1 MKPRPHDY
9 SELRELGFRGGLE
22 THQQLSTPGKLF
34 CRCPAVIRNDP
45 HHQELL
51 RHMRPTLS
59 EFGEYD
65 GTALMEFKTRKQVHY
80 LLYNDSVCTYEMD
93 DTPPFKADSRAVS
106 IALRLAMMFNMSL
119 VDEIHITRKQ
129 YLDGSIPTGFQ
140 RTAIIGVNGSIPFL
154 GRQLRFIQMSLEED
168 ACREVSDIGHHIWFR
183 TDRLSIPLVEPVTA
197 PELET
202 PHEVALAAKLIGETM
217 RSTHLVR
224 RGIGSVRQDVNVSI
238 RGGHRVEIKG
248 VPRIALIEP
257 LCRIEAYRQKALLDL
272 RRELVASG
280 LRADGFSTVP
290 VVLSGEQAEH
300 EGFDPEVLSKQGSH
314 GAALVLRGF
323 SRFLNHPTQPGMTFI
338 DELEGRVRVIAC
350 LRLLPSVAR
359 GSEKL
364 REQMGITREDSL
376 LVFAGT
382 PGDVET
388 AGNEINIRIREAFQ
402 GVPPET
408 RQALPGGRTTFERI
422 LPGADRMYPDTDLPP
437 EPISPG
443 TFERLKTMLP
453 PPPWERRKK
462 YTMLGVSEHLTD
474 RLLNLELCD
483 VFDEILGLT
492 DWKPS
497 ALANL
502 LADRMRG
509 SRRAGADWMAVLGS
523 GRIVETLLWSW
534 GKGISPPG
542 SQMVLDTLTAHPE
555 LTPEQAFERVRPD
568 PSPSAS

>member
-1 MKPRPHDY
+1 MKPHQHDY
-9 SELRELGFRGGLE
+9 TELRELGFKGGLE
-22 THQQLSTPGKLF
+22 THQQLDTPGKLF
-34 CRCPAVIRNDP
+34 CRCPAVIRNDE

-93 DTPPFKADSRAVS
+93 DTPPFKADSLAVS
-106 IALRLAMMFNMSL
+106 IALRLAMSFNMSL

-140 RTAIIGVNGSIPFL
+140 RTAIVGVNGRIPFL
-154 GRQLRFIQMSLEED
+154 GRELRFVQMSLEED
-168 ACREVSDIGHHIWFR
+168 ACREVRDVGHHIWFR

-202 PHEVALAAKLIGETM
+202 PLEMARAAKLIGEVM

-248 VPRIALIEP
+248 VPRIAMIEP
-257 LCRIEAYRQKALLDL
+257 LCRVEGYRQKALLDL
-272 RRELVASG
+272 RTALVNSPLRPGGFCTQPLALSPEQVHGEG
-280 LRADGFSTVP
+280 LDP
-290 VVLSGEQAEH
+290 EELSGRGHRA
-300 EGFDPEVLSKQGSH
+300 
-314 GAALVLRGF
+314 AALVLRGF
-323 SRFLNHPTQPGMTFI
+323 SDYLLWPTQPGMTFL

-350 LRLLPSVAR
+350 LEGVPAVSQ
-359 GSEKL
+359 GSPAL
-364 REQMGITREDSL
+364 RAALGITPEDSL
-376 LVFAGT
+376 LVFRGA
-382 PGDVET
+382 PEDLET
-388 AGNEINIRIREAFQ
+388 AGREVNTRITEAFQ
-402 GVPPET
+402 GIPAET

-437 EPISPG
+437 EPISPD
-443 TFERLKTMLP
+443 TFGRLKAMLP
-453 PPPWERRKK
+453 PSPWVRRESW
-462 YTMLGVSEHLTD
+462 TLLGVSGHLVD
-474 RLLNLELCD
+474 RLLNLELGD
-483 VFDEILGLT
+483 IFDALLRKV

-502 LADRMRG
+502 LADRMRA
-509 SRRAGADWMAVLGS
+509 SRRAGMDWMRVLGAPL
-523 GRIVETLLWSW
+523 VEETMAWASLQKV
-534 GKGISPPG
+534 GPRGT
-542 SQMVLDTLTAHPE
+542 QMILDAMTRNPE
-555 LTPEQAFERVRPD
+555 L
-568 PSPSAS
+568 SPSDALLQVKPDRSS